1 MKIKQL
7 KLAAAL
13 TTAFIAGP
21 VLADVTTNKDAEPD
35 NWNRSIKLQP
45 LNAKQDGNVAK
56 FSKNDQLR
64 CWQNGDLIVLENDW
78 KPVDSNKGKLLTSGS
93 RKLHTFD
100 YGETFCIYL
109 GG

>member
-1 MKIKQL
+1 M
-7 KLAAAL
+7 AAIP
-13 TTAFIAGP
+13 FAGQA
-21 VLADVTTNKDAEPD
+21 LADVTTNKDAKPD

-45 LNAKQDGNVAK
+45 LNTQQDSNVAK
-56 FSKNDQLR
+56 YSKDNQLR

-78 KPVDSNKGKLLTSGS
+78 KPVDSNRGRLLSSGTK
-93 RKLHTFD
+93 KLHTYD